1 MMIEDPHSVAVTLH
15 LTRPQAQALAQFVKR
30 TTHSACEEIADND
43 NQAYL
48 MMDGVNELMNRLADA
63 GFNPR

>member
-1 MMIEDPHSVAVTLH
+1 MNSEDQKSVTVSLTL
-15 LTRPQAQALAQFVKR
+15 TPPQAQALAQFVKR

-48 MMDGVNELMNRLADA
+48 MMDGVNEIMRALAEA
-63 GFNPR
+63 GYNPR